1 MSYRSIN
8 NSAAVLGILIF
19 SVLTV
24 SISVLLLKIVISVAK
39 KFAEMQPKKE
49 APAKKEKGGKEGGKQ
64 QPQQQQEK
72 KEKKKEEKQA
82 APAEEEMDECEA
94 ALASEPKAKD
104 PFVHLPKRYLIHL
117 HFRNRYFLR
126 VSLRTNHYAF
136 IILSLVLLSWM
147 SSRGNTP
154 TRTP

>member
-1 MSYRSIN
+1 
-8 NSAAVLGILIF
+8 
-19 SVLTV
+19 
-24 SISVLLLKIVISVAK
+24 
-39 KFAEMQPKKE
+39 MQPKKE
-49 APAKKEKGGKEGGKQ
+49 APAKKEKSGKEGGKQ
-64 QPQQQQEK
+64 QQQQPQQEK

-104 PFVHLPKRYLIHL
+104 PFALLPKRYLIHL
-117 HFRNRYFLR
+117 HFRNSYFLR
-126 VSLRTNHYAF
+126 VSLRTNQYAF
-136 IILSLVLLSWM
+136 ILLSLVLLSWM

>member
-1 MSYRSIN
+1 MLS
-8 NSAAVLGILIF
+8 F
-19 SVLTV
+19 
-24 SISVLLLKIVISVAK
+24 VISLAK

-49 APAKKEKGGKEGGKQ
+49 TPIKKEKGGKEGGKQ
-64 QPQQQQEK
+64 QQPQQEK
-72 KEKKKEEKQA
+72 KEKKKEEKKA

-104 PFVHLPKRYLIHL
+104 PFAHLPKRYLIQCQIRD
-117 HFRNRYFLR
+117 RNCLKDC
-126 VSLRTNHYAF
+126 SLSHQSAF
-136 IILSLVLLSWM
+136 VLLPLALLSWM

>member
-1 MSYRSIN
+1 MSYKSIN

-49 APAKKEKGGKEGGKQ
+49 APAKKEKSGKEGGKQ
-64 QPQQQQEK
+64 QQPQQQEK

-117 HFRNRYFLR
+117 HFRNRYFFR
-126 VSLRTNHYAF
+126 VSLRTNQYAF
-136 IILSLVLLSWM
+136 IVLSLVLLSWM